1 MLFGEQ
7 LLAEQSTCWK
17 RTLDL
22 SGDGKHNIG
31 PHPRKVKQAL
41 QASGITING
50 LVIGPDDANVGD
62 KRDIQI
68 SELSAYYNAWVILG
82 PDAFVEVAVG
92 FEAYED
98 AMTRKLIRE
107 LEGLVLSDAGPYTR
121 P

>member
-1 MLFGEQ
+1 
-7 LLAEQSTCWK
+7 
-17 RTLDL
+17 
-22 SGDGKHNIG
+22 
-31 PHPRKVKQAL
+31 
-41 QASGITING
+41 